1 MSTKKESWKQTFYTI
16 FAGQAFSLLGSAVVQ
31 FSIIWWLTEKTG
43 SALVLT
49 IASMAGFLPQALV
62 GPFARTIVDRLD
74 RKKIMIAADMFIAL
88 VSLAL
93 AILFLSGIEPPVWVF
108 YAVLGLRSI
117 GTAFHMPSMQAS
129 IPLIAPE
136 DQLMKVQG
144 WIQTLTSAVSMAGP
158 MLGAFLLAYF
168 SMETVLLLD
177 VAGALLASAAL
188 LLVHI
193 PNPERS
199 VPEEGERGMR
209 SEIKAGLRELMKSR
223 GLVVI
228 TAAIGFTSF
237 VYVPV
242 GALFTLMV
250 LSHFGKG
257 AWHAGVV
264 EFSFAAGM
272 LVGSILLGSWGAR
285 QNRVYL
291 LTGGIAL
298 LGLGLFFS
306 GLLPASGFVGFVLLS
321 GLMGISGPLFGGPF
335 AVLLQTTIDPA
346 ALGRVMSLVNSLML
360 IATPIGLLV
369 AGPVAEVIGVNNWFW
384 LSGIAIVLIG
394 VFTSLVP
401 AVREL
406 KAAQANQ

>member
-1 MSTKKESWKQTFYTI
+1 MNTKKDSWKRTFYTI

-31 FSIIWWLTEKTG
+31 FSIIWWLTEETG
-43 SALVLT
+43 SAVVLT
-49 IASMAGFLPQALV
+49 IASMAGFLPQALI
-62 GPFARTIVDRLD
+62 GPFAGTIVDRLD
-74 RKKIMIAADMFIAL
+74 RKKIMIAADMFIAF
-88 VSLAL
+88 VSLVL
-93 AILFLSGIEPPVWVF
+93 AMLFFAGMEPPVWAF
-108 YAVLGLRSI
+108 YVILGLRSI
-117 GTAFHMPSMQAS
+117 GSAFHMPSMQAS

-144 WIQTLTSAVSMAGP
+144 WMQTLTSAVHMAGP

-168 SMETVLLLD
+168 SMEAVLLLD
-177 VAGALLASAAL
+177 VLGALLASAAL
-188 LLVHI
+188 LMVHI

-199 VPEEGERGMR
+199 APEEGASGMR
-209 SEIKAGLRELMKSR
+209 SEIKAGLRELMKSK
-223 GLVVI
+223 GLLVI
-228 TAAIGFTSF
+228 TAAIGFTTF

-250 LSHFGKG
+250 LNHFGKG

-272 LVGSILLGSWGAR
+272 LVGSLLLGSWGAKR
-285 QNRVYL
+285 NRVYL

-298 LGLGLFFS
+298 LGAGLFFA
-306 GLLPASGFVGFVLLS
+306 GLLPVSGFVGFVLLS
-321 GLMGISGPLFGGPF
+321 GLMGVSGPLFGGPF

-346 ALGRVMSLVNSLML
+346 VQGRVMSLVNSLML

-369 AGPVAEVIGVNNWFW
+369 AGPVAEAIGVDSWFS

-394 VFTSLVP
+394 LCPLLFP

-406 KAAQANQ
+406 KASAASQ

>member
-1 MSTKKESWKQTFYTI
+1 
-16 FAGQAFSLLGSAVVQ
+16 
-31 FSIIWWLTEKTG
+31 
-43 SALVLT
+43 
-49 IASMAGFLPQALV
+49 
-62 GPFARTIVDRLD
+62 
-74 RKKIMIAADMFIAL
+74 MIAADMFIAL

-264 EFSFAAGM
+264 EFSLRQACSSARFCWVVGGQAKSRVLADGRNSAVGAG
-272 LVGSILLGSWGAR
+272 
-285 QNRVYL
+285 
-291 LTGGIAL
+291 
-298 LGLGLFFS
+298 
-306 GLLPASGFVGFVLLS
+306 
-321 GLMGISGPLFGGPF
+321 
-335 AVLLQTTIDPA
+335 AVLLGAFACVRFCRVCA
-346 ALGRVMSLVNSLML
+346 AVG
-360 IATPIGLLV
+360 ADGDIG
-369 AGPVAEVIGVNNWFW
+369 
-384 LSGIAIVLIG
+384 AIVWRPIC
-394 VFTSLVP
+394 
-401 AVREL
+401 R
-406 KAAQANQ
+406 AAANDD